1 MGLTEAQYIELDAK
15 LVEQQFFGGDA
26 PTDVDRTTLES
37 FGDQEPPQSLP
48 NLWAWFLILS
58 IFSDDVKN
66 SWVAKSAGKGKKGKK
81 EAKKE
86 AKKEEKK
93 AEDDDDA
100 DFDDMFGDDDGSAA
114 EAAKNVKAA
123 AEKKK
128 KAKKVLVE
136 KSIVV
141 FEVKPW
147 EAEQAIEDMAAAVM
161 AIEME
166 GLFWKS
172 EWKKEPIGFGINKL
186 IIGCVVHDLK
196 GSVDELQ
203 EKIEALEDMVQSV
216 DIQSFSK
223 C

>member
-1 MGLTEAQYIELDAK
+1 MGLTEDQYKELDAT
-15 LVEQQFFGGDA
+15 LAGQQFIGGDV
-26 PTDVDRTTLES
+26 PTEEDKTTLES
-37 FGDQEPPQSLP
+37 FGGEEPPMTLA
-48 NLWAWFLILS
+48 NLWAWYLTVVM
-58 IFSDDVKN
+58 FSDVVK
-66 SWVAKSAGKGKKGKK
+66 STWAAAKKGGKGKAPKK
-81 EAKKE
+81 EE
-86 AKKEEKK
+86 KKEEKK
-93 AEDDDDA
+93 ADDDDD

-147 EAEQAIEDMAAAVM
+147 EAEQKIEDMAKAVM

-196 GSVDELQ
+196 VGVDDLQ